1 MTLCPVR
8 LDVDPLAASPLPVD
22 LAALKQHLRVDV
34 PDDDALIGTY
44 LLAAVSWAEGAMHRT
59 IFSRGHRWVLRDFP
73 QDTYQRIRLPRGKTV
88 SVDKIEV
95 DRRDGLLTL
104 RGPSSGS
111 PAGTDYMEDLRGDDG
126 ALVMP
131 QAGASWPS
139 AELDRPAPVTVHFT
153 AGWAQ
158 ADVPQEIVHALMFAV
173 ADAYELR
180 GTPDL
185 NGGRT
190 LDAREALISGWRLS
204 RWY

>member
-1 MTLCPVR
+1 MNPIR
-8 LDVDPLAASPLPVD
+8 LDVDPLAASPLPLE
-22 LAALKQHLRVDV
+22 LATVKQHLRVDF

-44 LLAAVSWAEGAMHRT
+44 LLAAISWAEGAMHRT
-59 IFSRGHRWVLRDFP
+59 IFSRAHRWVLGDFP
-73 QDTYQRIRLPRGKTV
+73 QDIYQRIRLPRGRTV

-95 DRRDGLLTL
+95 DRRAGLLTL

-126 ALVMP
+126 GLVMP
-131 QAGASWPS
+131 PAGASWPS

-158 ADVPQEIVHALMFAV
+158 ADVPADILHAILFAV
-173 ADAYELR
+173 SDAFELR
-180 GTPDL
+180 GTSDL
-185 NGGRT
+185 TGAGRNFET
-190 LDAREALISGWRLS
+190 RETLISGWGLS